1 MANVAYIRVST
12 AEQHTERQQETLK
25 HLDVHID
32 KVFTDKCSGK
42 TLKRPQLKACMDY
55 LRDGD
60 TLYINEYSRLARSTK
75 DLLNLLDTLDSKG
88 VRVVSLKEK
97 LDTHTPQGEFMLTV
111 MAGMAQFE
119 RTLMLQR
126 QREGIAEAKKQGKYK
141 GRKQID
147 KPSNWKDLYEQYR
160 TRQITATALAKD
172 LNVSRSLLYQ
182 WIKAEQQR

>member
-1 MANVAYIRVST
+1 
-12 AEQHTERQQETLK
+12 
-25 HLDVHID
+25 
-32 KVFTDKCSGK
+32 
-42 TLKRPQLKACMDY
+42 
-55 LRDGD
+55 
-60 TLYINEYSRLARSTK
+60 
-75 DLLNLLDTLDSKG
+75 
-88 VRVVSLKEK
+88 
-97 LDTHTPQGEFMLTV
+97 
-111 MAGMAQFE
+111 MAGMAEFE

-182 WIKAEQQR
+182 WLKAEQK